1 MDGEIDPETLAARLA
16 DEEGEPVR
24 VVDVRREGPF
34 REGHIPGSECL
45 PLPELPGLVER
56 LAGAE
61 HVVTVCPHGEAS
73 RQAAQLVAAYEGIAE
88 DATVESLAGGLAAW
102 DGELVAGAAGGAG
115 DGSAGAT
122 DGAADGEGEGESET
136 EGGEHGAAGGADPP
150 F

>member
-16 DEEGEPVR
+16 DAEAGPVR

-73 RQAAQLVAAYEGIAE
+73 RQAAQLVAAYEGIDA

-102 DGELVAGAAGGAG
+102 DGELVTGDAAGG
-115 DGSAGAT
+115 GAESE
-122 DGAADGEGEGESET
+122 GDGEGEGEP
-136 EGGEHGAAGGADPP
+136 EGGDHGAAGGADPP